1 MIEIEMSRDIREFS
15 PKVLGPFDKRQLVV
29 LVIAVLVGVP
39 LFMLLGPVPLQAKLI
54 IILIVCLPIL
64 LCGWVKMFGMPLEV
78 FVMKFIIPTLFSPR
92 KKVYMTD
99 NTYERMF
106 TEEGKL
112 NSYKPEPILRT
123 IEKPKLS
130 RKEKAAIKAKLKE
143 YDAVD

>member
-112 NSYKPEPILRT
+112 NPEPILRT

>member
-112 NSYKPEPILRT
+112 NPYKPEPILRT
-123 IEKPKLS
+123 IETPKLS

>member
-99 NTYERMF
+99 NAYERMF
-106 TEEGKL
+106 TEPGKP
-112 NSYKPEPILRT
+112 NPYKPEPI
-123 IEKPKLS
+123 EQPKLS
-130 RKEKAAIKAKLKE
+130 RKEKAAMKAKLKK

>member
-112 NSYKPEPILRT
+112 NHYKPEPILRT

>member
-29 LVIAVLVGVP
+29 LIIAVLVGVP

-99 NTYERMF
+99 NAYERMF
-106 TEEGKL
+106 TELGKQ
-112 NSYKPEPILRT
+112 NPYKPEPILRT
-123 IEKPKLS
+123 IEQPKLS
-130 RKEKAAIKAKLKE
+130 RKEKAAIKAKLKK

>member
-29 LVIAVLVGVP
+29 LIITVLVGVP

-99 NTYERMF
+99 NAYERMF
-106 TEEGKL
+106 TEPGKP
-112 NSYKPEPILRT
+112 NPYKK
-123 IEKPKLS
+123 KPL
-130 RKEKAAIKAKLKE
+130 
-143 YDAVD
+143 